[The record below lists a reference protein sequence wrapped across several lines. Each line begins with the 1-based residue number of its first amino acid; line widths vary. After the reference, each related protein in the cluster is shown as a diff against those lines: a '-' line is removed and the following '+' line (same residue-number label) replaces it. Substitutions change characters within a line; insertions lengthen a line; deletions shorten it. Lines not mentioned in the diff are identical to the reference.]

1 MKSDLCARE
10 NCFDRAA
17 AFFTLEFSMHS
28 RRKIMLDNDGCMDYH
43 IIIKTRGHDTGIVS
57 GGFLTSCDV
66 LGFWG

>member
-1 MKSDLCARE
+1 
-10 NCFDRAA
+10 
-17 AFFTLEFSMHS
+17 
-28 RRKIMLDNDGCMDYH
+28 MLDNDGCMDYH